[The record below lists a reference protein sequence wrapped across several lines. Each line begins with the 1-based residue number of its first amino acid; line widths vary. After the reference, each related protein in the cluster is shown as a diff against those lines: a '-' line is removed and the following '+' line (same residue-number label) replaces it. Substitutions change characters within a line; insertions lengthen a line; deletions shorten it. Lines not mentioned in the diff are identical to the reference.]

1 MKKIILSL
9 IIMACPLMM
18 LAQNTRLD
26 KLFDEYAD
34 KEGYTTVIITKSMFD
49 LFASVA
55 NDKDD
60 KDLKDITGKLD
71 KIRILS
77 CDCKSGTKAT
87 IDFYNRVIENLPKQ
101 DYEDLMVINDGHE
114 RVKFAIR
121 KRGDKITELIMVVG
135 GSDACV
141 ISLQGDIDL
150 KQVAKLSKT
159 MNIKGL
165 EHLNNVSTKKK

>member
-9 IIMACPLMM
+9 MILACPLIM

-26 KLFDEYAD
+26 RLFDEYAD

-60 KDLKDITGKLD
+60 KDLKDITSRLD
-71 KIRILS
+71 KIKILS
-77 CDCKSGTKAT
+77 CDCKSGAKAT
-87 IDFYNRVIENLPKQ
+87 IDFYNEIICNMPKQ
-101 DYEDLMVINDGHE
+101 DYEDLMIINDGHE
-114 RVKFAIR
+114 RVKFAIK
-121 KRGDKITELIMVVG
+121 KRGDKITELVMVVG

-165 EHLNNVSTKKK
+165 EHLDNVGAKKK

>member
-1 MKKIILSL
+1 
-9 IIMACPLMM
+9 
-18 LAQNTRLD
+18 
-26 KLFDEYAD
+26 
-34 KEGYTTVIITKSMFD
+34 MFD

-87 IDFYNRVIENLPKQ
+87 IDFYNEIIENLPKQ

-121 KRGDKITELIMVVG
+121 KHGDKITELVMVVG

-165 EHLNNVSTKKK
+165 EHLNSVGTKKK